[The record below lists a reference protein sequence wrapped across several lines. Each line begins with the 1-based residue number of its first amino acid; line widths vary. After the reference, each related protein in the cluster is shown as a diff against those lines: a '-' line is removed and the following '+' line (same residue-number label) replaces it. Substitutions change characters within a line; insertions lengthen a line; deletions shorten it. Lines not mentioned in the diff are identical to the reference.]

1 VVKKEMASRTI
12 KILSQHAFSKD
23 DIAYL
28 LNTKSEEQKLLFRKA
43 TEIKEKYVGNKV
55 WLRGLIELSNICSK
69 NCYYCGIRKENS
81 KVCRYEIK
89 TDEVIESAKF
99 AFDNGF
105 GSLVIQSGEI
115 QSAKFTNKILD
126 ILQKIQQLS
135 NPKLRVTLSCGEQ
148 SEETYKSWFEAGA
161 ERYLL
166 RIETSN
172 PELYRKIHPNDS
184 LHDFDKR
191 IEALKTLKK
200 IGFQTGTG
208 VMIGLPF
215 QTIDDLAN
223 DILFMKKMD
232 IHMCGMGPYIEH
244 SETPLFKYSD
254 SLLTLRKR
262 YELALK
268 MIAIL
273 RIVMKDINI
282 ASTTAFQTIDSE
294 GKKSA
299 LEIGANVLMP
309 NLTPSIYKAN
319 YNLYNNKPG
328 KENSVDYEFN
338 LALKMIHNAGNIVG
352 LNEYGDSRHYSP
364 L

>member
-1 VVKKEMASRTI
+1 VI
-12 KILSQHAFSKD
+12 NKILQKSKFTKD
-23 DIAYL
+23 DIVFL
-28 LNTKSEEQKLLFRKA
+28 LNAKDDDEKKLFLRSA
-43 TEIKEKYVGNKV
+43 EIKEKHVGNKV

-69 NCYYCGIRKENS
+69 NCYYCGIRKGN
-81 KVCRYEIK
+81 KNVCRYEIQL
-89 TDEVIESAKF
+89 DEVIESAKF
-99 AFDNGF
+99 ALDNGF
-105 GSLVIQSGEI
+105 GSIVIQSGEI
-115 QSAKFTNKILD
+115 QSTKFTNKILD

-135 NPKLRVTLSCGEQ
+135 SPKLRVTLSCGEQ
-148 SEETYKSWFEAGA
+148 TEETYRKWFDAGA

-172 PELYRKIHPNDS
+172 SDLYHKIHPNDS

-191 IEALKTLKK
+191 IEALNVLKK

-223 DILFMKKMD
+223 DILFMQKMD

-244 SETPLFKYSD
+244 SETPLFKYS
-254 SLLTLRKR
+254 SLLLSLRER

-268 MIAIL
+268 MIAVL

-309 NLTPSIYKAN
+309 NLTPAKYKEN

-328 KENSVDYEFN
+328 KENTISYEFN
-338 LALKMIHNAGNIVG
+338 LAFEMIRNAENIVR
-352 LNEYGDSRHYSP
+352 LNEYGDSIHYSTKKE
-364 L
+364 